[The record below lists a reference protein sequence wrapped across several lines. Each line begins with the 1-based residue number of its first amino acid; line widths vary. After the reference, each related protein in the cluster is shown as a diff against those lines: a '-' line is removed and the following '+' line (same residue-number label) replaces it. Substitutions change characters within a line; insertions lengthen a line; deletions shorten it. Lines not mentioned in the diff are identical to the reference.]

1 MVERRTGM
9 TANTPNNLLIDAPT
23 ILVSGTSIGA
33 ARDGATWTLEQ
44 TIREPNID
52 GARGPVVGT
61 RRVTRSVARVT
72 FSPLEWTPENWRQ
85 FIAGALGNPLRR
97 STYIIDPSFHIP
109 EVSIIGTRQDGGE
122 AIITLFDALGD
133 SEEISAAMEDENEAA
148 PEVQLTAHFKPT
160 NVSDEEP
167 WSIKLP

>member
-1 MVERRTGM
+1 MTTRRTGM
-9 TANTPNNLLIDAPT
+9 TADTPNNLLIDAPT
-23 ILVSGTSIGA
+23 ILINGTSVGA

-61 RRVTRSVARVT
+61 RRVTRALARIT
-72 FSPLEWTPENWRQ
+72 FSPLEWTPENWRN
-85 FIAGALGNPLRR
+85 FIAGAQGNPVVR
-97 STYIIDPSFHIP
+97 STYIIAPSFHIP
-109 EVSIIGTRQDGGE
+109 EVSIIGTRQDGGQVL
-122 AIITLFDALGD
+122 ISLFDALGD

-160 NVSDEEP
+160 NVAGEEP